1 MRNYPLYPVKRLRD
15 LKELTDAACADFAQH
30 DAFRVMTG
38 TSEYVAVSYEQ
49 FGQEMNALANAL
61 IDKGLTSQAVAVV
74 GENSYHWVLT
84 YLSVVNINATIV
96 PLDKELPK
104 EAMQE
109 LAARAGAGVLF
120 YSNTYAEEAAYI
132 KAHIAG
138 MTTVSFK
145 DGANADSVLA
155 EWLERGRKIV
165 AQGKD
170 RYSGIEIDRERT
182 CTILFTSGTTG
193 GSKGVMLSHRNLAA
207 NVVSACELILYTPED
222 TMLSVLPI
230 HHTYEAM
237 AGILCPINR
246 GSTIAFCEGIKSLPA
261 CLALFKPTVM
271 VLVPLYVETFCK
283 RIWDTA
289 KKHGKAGKL
298 KFGIALCNVFAALGI
313 DLRGKLLAEVLGFFG
328 GRLKFVISGGAALN
342 PALVKN
348 FNDLGITLVQGYGT
362 TECAPIIAENRN
374 RYHKAASVGLVLSCN
389 EVKIDDDDEILVKGD
404 NVMKG
409 YLNDPQ
415 GTAEAFDGEW
425 YKTGD
430 LGFKDKDGFL
440 YVTGRR
446 KNLIVLKNGK
456 NISPEEIEQS
466 LSAISYIADVIV
478 MAEPGNEYLT
488 ALIYPDQEA
497 RKSMGEEALGKVIGE
512 EIDHVNQKLVPYKRV
527 RHFELRASEF
537 PKTTKRTI
545 MRHQVKGEE

>member
-15 LKELTDAACADFAQH
+15 LKEMTDAACATFAQH
-30 DAFRVMTG
+30 DAFRTMTG
-38 TSEYVAVSYEQ
+38 NSAFAAVSYER
-49 FGQEMNALANAL
+49 FGQELCALANTL
-61 IDKGLTSQAVAVV
+61 IDRGLAGKAIAVV
-74 GENSYHWVLT
+74 GENSYAWVLT

-96 PLDKELPK
+96 PLDKELSK

-109 LAARAGAGVLF
+109 LVARSGAGVLF
-120 YSNTYAEEAAYI
+120 YSNTYDEEASYI
-132 KAHIAG
+132 KANTAG
-138 MTTVSFK
+138 LITVSFK
-145 DGANADSVLA
+145 EGGTADFVLPH
-155 EWLERGRKIV
+155 WLERGRQIIE
-165 AQGKD
+165 QGSD
-170 RYSGIEIDRERT
+170 QYSKIEIDCDRT

-193 GSKGVMLSHRNLAA
+193 DSKGVMLSHRCLAA
-207 NVVSACELILYTPED
+207 NIVSACELILYTPED

-271 VLVPLYVETFCK
+271 VLVPLYVETFCR

-289 KKHGKAGKL
+289 KKHGKAEKL
-298 KFGIALCNVFAALGI
+298 KFGIGLCIILASVGV
-313 DLRGKLLAEVLGFFG
+313 DLRGKLLADVLNFFG
-328 GRLKFVISGGAALN
+328 GRLKFIISGGAALN
-342 PALVKN
+342 PALVKS
-348 FNDLGITLVQGYGT
+348 FMDFGITLVQGYGT
-362 TECAPIIAENRN
+362 TECSPIIAENRN
-374 RYHKAASVGLVLSCN
+374 QYHKAEAVGIVLSCN
-389 EVKIDDDDEILVKGD
+389 EVRIDSTGEILVKGE

-430 LGFKDKDGFL
+430 LGCIDKDGFL
-440 YVTGRR
+440 YVTGRS

-456 NISPEEIEQS
+456 NISPEEIEQP
-466 LSAISYIADVIV
+466 LSAIPYITDVLV
-478 MAEPGNEYLT
+478 TEDPGNEYLM

-497 RKSMGEEALGKVIGE
+497 LKTMGEEALKQAISE
-512 EIDHVNQKLVPYKRV
+512 AIDRVNQKLVTYKRV
-527 RHFELRASEF
+527 RRFELRSKEF

-545 MRHQVKGEE
+545 MRHQVKGGE